1 MVLNGKNTS
10 KYNEIFIKTD
20 GDSDKGRIL
29 EEDVEYPK
37 NLCDLNSDLQFLP
50 ERMKI
55 NKM

>member
-20 GDSDKGRIL
+20 EDSDKGRIL